1 MITWFTSDLHLGH
14 ANIVDYCDRPFA
26 DVDEMNHALVDRWNE
41 VVGSDD
47 TVWVLG
53 DHAMGPIVET
63 LALTARLKGYKIL
76 LAGNHDRC
84 WYGHGP
90 KSEVWIERYLAA
102 GFAEIRQGTQSFDA
116 GGRAILLNHF
126 PYKGDSHDEDRFEAA
141 RPHDDG
147 EWLLHGHVHERWAQ
161 NDRMINVGV
170 DVRNFAPMPET
181 EVMALIAAGPAPPP
195 ATPGA
200 P

>member
-14 ANIVDYCDRPFA
+14 ANIIRYCDRPFA
-26 DVDEMNHALVDRWNE
+26 NVAEMNRALVDRWNE
-41 VVGSDD
+41 VVGADD

-53 DHAMGPIVET
+53 DHAMGPIVES
-63 LALTARLKGYKIL
+63 LALTAQLKGYKIL

-90 KSEVWIERYLAA
+90 KSEIWIERYLAA
-102 GFAEIRQGTQSFDA
+102 GFAEIRQGTQTYDM
-116 GGRAILLNHF
+116 GGRKILLNHF
-126 PYKGDSHDEDRFEAA
+126 PYVGDSHDEDRFNTA
-141 RPHDDG
+141 RPRDDG
-147 EWLLHGHVHERWAQ
+147 EWLLHGHVHERWDQ

-170 DVRNFAPMPET
+170 DVRNFRPMPET

-195 ATPGA
+195 PNPDGS
-200 P
+200 